1 MPSITTLT
9 ERFRRMDTDK
19 LIDESLNETTSDF
32 DNIQRDQLLSGK
44 ANTGK
49 EIEPLYRRRKY
60 ADAKHDMNPLPGYG
74 IPDLKLTGSFHRG
87 IDVKAG
93 RESFNIISTD
103 KKAIELEQKYSDIF
117 GLGGKFKSEYIKEKL
132 APALKKKISKFTGL
146 KFQ

>member
-32 DNIQRDQLLSGK
+32 EDIQRYQLTAGMTS
-44 ANTGK
+44 TGK
-49 EIEPLYRRRKY
+49 NISPRYRSREY
-60 ADAKHDMNPLPGYG
+60 ATAKHDMNPLPGYG
-74 IPDLKLTGSFHRG
+74 VPDLKLTGSFHRE

-93 RESFNIISTD
+93 RESFSIISRD
-103 KKAIELEQKYSDIF
+103 EKAPELERKYDNIF
-117 GLGGKFKSEYIKEKL
+117 GLGGQFKKEYTQEKL